1 MATFHSGTDLEPLV
15 TAAARGD
22 AQAFAT
28 LVDHTSG
35 LVTSIVLAVLRD
47 LDATHDVAQDVFL
60 AAWQNLPKL
69 KNSASFLPWL
79 RQIARNRSHHVLRSR
94 IRARPYEA
102 SDVDDAVMHSV
113 PDGRPGVDAALIAA
127 EDRRLINDG
136 LDRLPDEAREVLLL
150 FYREEQSVA
159 QVATLLDL
167 SEGAVKKR
175 LSRARTALRGMVLDQ
190 LGDSLKRT
198 APGSAFTIAVM
209 AALPLT
215 MPLSASAAAAA
226 SKMTPAALSTGW
238 WAWLLWVTA
247 PFAGAVLGL
256 IGGVG
261 AAVYGA
267 RKQHALARDD
277 RERRELRWMA
287 ATQIAGTLVFIL
299 SVQVSVLRN
308 FVWRPPQAG
317 PSGDGAWLPI
327 LGYVLFSAVLTGSL
341 LWWLP
346 RISARRLAA
355 EALEDPV
362 HAPARHRRDRR
373 RVILWCVVSQVIGWT
388 TLIIALR
395 LAHML

>member
-47 LDATHDVAQDVFL
+47 LDASHDVAQDVFL

-102 SDVDDAVMHSV
+102 PDVDEAVMYSV

-167 SEGAVKKR
+167 SEGAVKQR
-175 LSRARTALRGMVLDQ
+175 LSRARTALRGRVLDQ

-215 MPLSASAAAAA
+215 IPLSASAAAVA
-226 SKMTPAALSTGW
+226 SKMTPAASSTGW

-256 IGGVG
+256 IGGG
-261 AAVYGA
+261 WGIVYGV

-287 ATQIAGTLVFIL
+287 ATQFAGMLVFLI
-299 SVQVSVLRN
+299 SIQVSVFRD
-308 FVWRPPQAG
+308 PPRAG
-317 PSGDGAWLPI
+317 PSGGAWLPI
-327 LGYVLFSAVLTGSL
+327 LGYVLFSAVLTGSI

-362 HAPARHRRDRR
+362 HAPVRHRRDRR
-373 RVILWCVVSQVIGWT
+373 RAILWSVVAQVIGWT
-388 TLIIALR
+388 TLLIALR
-395 LAHML
+395 LAHKL

>member
-1 MATFHSGTDLEPLV
+1 MATFHSGTDFEPLV

-47 LDATHDVAQDVFL
+47 FDASQDVAQDVFL
-60 AAWQNLPKL
+60 AAWRDLPKL
-69 KNSASFLPWL
+69 QNSASFLPWL

-94 IRARPYEA
+94 IRARRYVAPDA
-102 SDVDDAVMHSV
+102 DDATMHAV
-113 PDGRPGVDAALIAA
+113 PDGGPGIDAALLAA
-127 EDRRLINDG
+127 EDRRLITEG

-167 SEGAVKKR
+167 SEGAVKQR
-175 LSRARTALRGMVLDQ
+175 LSRARVALRKDLLDQ

-215 MPLSASAAAAA
+215 LPLSASAAAVA
-226 SKMTPAALSTGW
+226 SKMTPAAPSTGW

-256 IGGVG
+256 IGGVWG
-261 AAVYGA
+261 IVHGA
-267 RKQHALARDD
+267 RKQQALARDD

-287 ATQIAGTLVFIL
+287 ATQFAGMLVFLMSI
-299 SVQVSVLRN
+299 QVSVLRD
-308 FVWRPPQAG
+308 PPQAG
-317 PSGDGAWLPI
+317 PSGGAWLPI
-327 LGYVLFSAVLTGSL
+327 LGYVLFSAVLTGSI

-362 HAPARHRRDRR
+362 HAPVRHRRDRR
-373 RVILWCVVSQVIGWT
+373 RAILWSVVAQVIGWT
-388 TLIIALR
+388 TLLIALR
-395 LAHML
+395 LAHKL